1 MLTNHDTYAAAVLH
15 GVVISEHYGRE
26 SRVFKVTGFPP
37 ALIIPGHALG
47 YSGTKD
53 IGDLN
58 CVSIAY

>member
-1 MLTNHDTYAAAVLH
+1 MLANHDTYAAAILH
-15 GVVISEHYGRE
+15 GVVISEQYVRA

-37 ALIIPGHALG
+37 ALTIPWHALG
-47 YSGTKD
+47 YSGTMD